1 MNNKTNS
8 TLPPE
13 PETAKPEQVDEAR
26 RRLGK
31 VGVAGSGVILTLA
44 SRSVLGGWGTCTG
57 SEMMSGNL
65 SRPGEAN
72 YCGCSPGYWGNKNGY
87 ATWTDQIG
95 KLINSSHSPTS
106 KFNTVFGVAFY
117 GPNTGSAL
125 TTYGSKVTLWQ
136 AVHDKQSTNP
146 IISCSGVNEQTAG
159 FHAVA
164 ALMNASVYGSRY
176 PTPYQTANAVITAF
190 SGAASNCALLGA
202 FITKVDVYESN
213 STWCFGEKH
222 L

>member
-8 TLPPE
+8 ALPPE
-13 PETAKPEQVDEAR
+13 PEAAKSEQVDEAR

-31 VGVAGSGVILTLA
+31 VGVGSGVILTLA

-72 YCGCSPGYWGNKNGY
+72 PCGCSPGYWGNNNGY
-87 ATWTDQIG
+87 ATWTG
-95 KLINSSHSPTS
+95 LGGTLISASHAPTALFKS
-106 KFNTVFGVAFY
+106 VFNDYFVD
-117 GPNTGSAL
+117 PNT
-125 TTYGSKVTLWQ
+125 TLLQ
-136 AVHDKQSTNP
+136 AVRKEKTPKIFCGKSE
-146 IISCSGVNEQTAG
+146 GFLKTAA

-176 PTPYQTANAVITAF
+176 PTPYQTAGAVITAF
-190 SGAASNCALLGA
+190 NSAVSGCTLETFVGA
-202 FITKVDVYESN
+202 VDVYTSS
-213 STWCFGEKH
+213 STWCFGDSH
-222 L
+222 A